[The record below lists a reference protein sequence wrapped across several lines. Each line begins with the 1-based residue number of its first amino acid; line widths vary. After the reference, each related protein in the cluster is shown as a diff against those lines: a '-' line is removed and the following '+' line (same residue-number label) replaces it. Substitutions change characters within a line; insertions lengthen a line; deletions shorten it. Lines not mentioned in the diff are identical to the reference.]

1 MSDTPNTGDVLTTTL
16 TVTQGTITVGTL
28 DGTTV
33 VGGVNGSSSVTLSGT
48 AAQINAALA
57 TANYTGNSNYY
68 GPDSL
73 VVTTTDTVNNATTG
87 PQTVGI
93 TLADTTTV
101 SETVSALTAPVIW

>member
-1 MSDTPNTGDVLTTTL
+1 MSDTPNTGDVLHTTL
-16 TVTQGTITVGTL
+16 TVSHGTITVGTL

-33 VGGVNGSSSVTLSGT
+33 VGGANGSGSVTLSGT
-48 AAQINAALA
+48 AAQITAALA
-57 TANYTGNSNYY
+57 SANYTGNSNYY

-73 VVTTTDTVNNATTG
+73 VVTTTDTVNGATTG

-101 SETVSALTAPVIW
+101 SEAVPPR